1 MELSPKSSSSSPD
14 RAPSND
20 APPGVARGVLLAPG
34 LQRIAAAA
42 ILLAMAAAALL
53 SSRQSTPA
61 AYAPMP
67 RTFSPAWWL
76 KPIELNSGL
85 RPGGADLH
93 NVFFISPRVGWAIG
107 YCGTI
112 LATTD
117 GGGNW
122 HRQESGTKI
131 QLWAMHFFSERQGL
145 VMGDNGVALR
155 TANGGTTWTPVNVV
169 GTSTSAPL
177 TSPGS
182 LLNAPNAAKTDAPA
196 PGGSLDLPGSTCEKP
211 LPANTAAANL
221 ISLSFADP
229 AHGWVAGTGG
239 KIYAT
244 ADGGQTWTPEISGT
258 TQAFRSISFPT
269 DQLGWAVGNAET
281 IERTSDGGA
290 TWTSHPV
297 SLPTWYPDIAFY
309 SVTFPTSESGW
320 IVGASGTVLHT
331 QDGGTTW
338 SMGTPPIGGF
348 LTDAVLSPFNSLWVT
363 GSSQQ
368 ALFVSQ
374 DGGKTWTDHSGKQN
388 LWLRAVAFPDAKH
401 GWAVGGNETVLHTG
415 DGGSTWSLQT
425 YKRLPAPWFFGLAAL
440 SLPALLV
447 VTRPI
452 RPRQA
457 QEYIES
463 LGAADSPVE
472 RVRNDALG
480 YGPLVSRLAR
490 FIQNPRTT
498 PPLVMAV
505 QAPWGMGKSS
515 VMSMLR
521 SELRKKRSAT
531 CVWFNAWHH
540 QKEDELLAYLMDAI
554 QRQVAPSWFS
564 AVGLRFRFNLLRV
577 RLFSSPER
585 FLLTVAAMACVP
597 MAVAFGSGWDGWEKV
612 PWLAGGGLLTIN
624 LLRSFSADPQ
634 KLLKDASRSFWK
646 SAVDLVA
653 LPTLQGRTDV
663 RFQFMQELSEVAA
676 ALLPQ
681 RLVIFLDDLDRCRPE
696 QVVDILE
703 AINFLSSAAPC
714 FIIVGADYRK
724 VETLAGQHFETV
736 AFQEAQNVAQD
747 VAPNGAGPNTVVARM
762 DYARNYML
770 KIVNMRLDLPR
781 PAPQGIANLIR
792 QTGQMT
798 AATGA
803 FWQRLT
809 MGLLLAGSLA
819 LAIALAVQPIKAPES
834 TPAIDETTVSTAAPP
849 SGTAGAATT
858 GRGGTGAPGQAATPA
873 AATQDAGS
881 AGQVSI
887 SDRNEVGAS
896 WTLWFDVLLPLL
908 VALAVLIRL
917 RSAPKEM
924 EKAVDSPAFSEALN
938 KAAPAI
944 QERCITPRE
953 VRRFQNYLRF
963 LAAWDDSSER
973 PAIADLEAHLV
984 DLAAC
989 GYRTPDGHLRND
1001 IPPEAIDFFTKQCH
1015 MLGLDPDTFRPA
1027 DEKVTGHAE
1036 TQTPVNA

>member
-1 MELSPKSSSSSPD
+1 V
-14 RAPSND
+14 R
-20 APPGVARGVLLAPG
+20 
-34 LQRIAAAA
+34 RIAAGA
-42 ILLAMAAAALL
+42 ILGVLAAAAGL
-53 SSRQSTPA
+53 SSRQPTPA
-61 AYAPMP
+61 AYARLP
-67 RTFSPAWWL
+67 RIFSPAWWL

-85 RPGGADLH
+85 RPDGADLH
-93 NVFFISPRVGWAIG
+93 NVFFASPRAGWAIG

-122 HRQESGTKI
+122 HRQESGTKV
-131 QLWAMHFFSERQGL
+131 QLWAMHFFNNRQGL

-155 TANGGTTWTPVNVV
+155 TENGGVTWTPVNVA
-169 GTSTSAPL
+169 GSSATQANPA
-177 TSPGS
+177 SQV
-182 LLNAPNAAKTDAPA
+182 NAPYTAKTERPA
-196 PGGSLDLPGSTCEKP
+196 PRGSLDLPGSSCKTP
-211 LPANTAAANL
+211 LPTNTTAPNL

-229 AHGWVAGTGG
+229 THGWVAGSNGA
-239 KIYAT
+239 IYAT
-244 ADGGQTWTPEISGT
+244 ADGGQTWTPQTSGT

-281 IERTSDGGA
+281 IERTSDGGK
-290 TWTSHPV
+290 TWTTHPV
-297 SLPTWYPDIAFY
+297 TLPAWFPSIAFY
-309 SVTFPTSESGW
+309 SVIFPTPDNGW

-331 QDGGTTW
+331 RDGGATW

-348 LTDAVLSPFNSLWVT
+348 LTDAVLVPPNSLWVT

-368 ALFVSQ
+368 ALFYSQ
-374 DGGKTWTDHSGKQN
+374 DGGKTWTDHSGKQS
-388 LWLRAVAFPDAKH
+388 LWLRAVAFPNAKH
-401 GWAVGGNETVLHTG
+401 GWAVGSNETVLHTA

-425 YKRLPAPWFFGLAAL
+425 YTRLPAPWFFALAAL

-447 VTRPI
+447 VTRPV
-452 RPRQA
+452 RPRQT

-472 RVRNDALG
+472 TLRNDALG

-521 SELRKKRSAT
+521 SELRAKRSAV

-540 QKEDELLAYLMDAI
+540 QKEDELLAYLMDAV

-577 RLFSSPER
+577 RMFSSPER
-585 FLLTVAAMACVP
+585 FLLTVAAVACLP
-597 MAVAFGSGWDGWEKV
+597 MAVAFGSGWEKV
-612 PWLAGGGLLTIN
+612 LPWLAGGGLVAMN

-634 KLLKDASRSFWK
+634 KLLKEAPRSIWK

-653 LPTLQGRTDV
+653 FPTLQGKTDV
-663 RFQFMQELSEVAA
+663 RFQFMKELKEVAA

-714 FIIVGADYRK
+714 FILVGADYRK
-724 VETLAGQHFETV
+724 VETLAGQHFEAV
-736 AFQEAQNVAQD
+736 ALQEAQNVAQD
-747 VAPNGAGPNTVVARM
+747 TAPNGAGPNTVVARM
-762 DYARNYML
+762 EYARNYML

-792 QTGQMT
+792 QPGQT
-798 AATGA
+798 AGASGA

-809 MGLLLAGSLA
+809 MGLLVAGSVA
-819 LAIALAVQPIKAPES
+819 LAISLAVQPIKLPES
-834 TPAIDETTVSTAAPP
+834 TPAVDETAVSTNAAP
-849 SGTAGAATT
+849 SGTTGAATAD
-858 GRGGTGAPGQAATPA
+858 GSGAGTGAPAQGGAP
-873 AATQDAGS
+873 AATQTAES
-881 AGQVSI
+881 AGQPTVI
-887 SDRNEVGAS
+887 DRNTVGAS
-896 WTLWFDVLLPLL
+896 WTLWLDVLLPLL

-924 EKAVDSPAFSEALN
+924 EKAVDSRAFSEALD

-944 QERCITPRE
+944 QDRCVTPRE

-963 LAAWDDSSER
+963 LAAWDDSLER

-989 GYRTPDGHLRND
+989 GYRTPDGRWRED

-1027 DEKVTGHAE
+1027 DERVAGHGEMHA
-1036 TQTPVNA
+1036 PVNTFAPSASGG